1 MCTTVVMGIPLA
13 LIGLSQ
19 GGANLPGF
27 TFPVSLALFGCAS
40 GSLAYALMNK
50 SLEYS
55 RASTASLMSNV
66 DLPFAYG
73 MSVMFL
79 GEIPHAMSWIGGVL
93 VIIGCAGVAL
103 DARRKENEKA
113 AAGRNDNDN
122 TV

>member
-1 MCTTVVMGIPLA
+1 MCTTVAMGIPLA
-13 LIGLSQ
+13 LIGLGQ

-27 TFPVSLALFGCAS
+27 TFPVRLALFGCAS
-40 GSLAYALMNK
+40 GSFAYALMNK

-55 RASTASLMSNV
+55 RASTASLMSNL

-79 GEIPHAMSWIGGVL
+79 GEIPHVMSWVGAVL
-93 VIIGCAGVAL
+93 VITGCVGIAL

-113 AAGRNDNDN
+113 AAERNDNDN